1 MGPLWPGEALPV
13 RPRHSFLDL
22 GCPSATWS
30 GSPVRPGLRNLQA
43 PQPVNPTTRR
53 RVFQVILA
61 LAIIALVVAQGLW
74 EASNGFTPNH

>member
-1 MGPLWPGEALPV
+1 M
-13 RPRHSFLDL
+13 
-22 GCPSATWS
+22 
-30 GSPVRPGLRNLQA
+30 
-43 PQPVNPTTRR
+43 NPTTRR